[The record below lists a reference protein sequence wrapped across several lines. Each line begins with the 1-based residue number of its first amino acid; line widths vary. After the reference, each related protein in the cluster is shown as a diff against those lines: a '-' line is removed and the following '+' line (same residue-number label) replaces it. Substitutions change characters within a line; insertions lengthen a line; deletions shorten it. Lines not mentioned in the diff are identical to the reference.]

1 MGESQRDKR
10 EDFFAA
16 VLFAGMNHNSGGVIL
31 KYREGGLDTVDV
43 WYECRGSIFSHMLQ
57 KPDDLHNE

>member
-16 VLFAGMNHNSGGVIL
+16 VLFAGMNHNSGG
-31 KYREGGLDTVDV
+31 KSKDGRKQ
-43 WYECRGSIFSHMLQ
+43 H
-57 KPDDLHNE
+57 